1 MKRRLSKLTLALVF
15 AAGLTACG
23 TTPPAA
29 NSDLE
34 AARAAVERARANPYA
49 VRSANV
55 ELDAAQQALQRAQA
69 AWAARQGPEDVAHL
83 SYLAKRRA
91 DIALALAKQAQADE
105 RVQAAGA
112 DRERIRLEA
121 RTREAERATAQAR
134 SAAASAQASQATA
147 QAAQANAADA
157 QNQAEL
163 ARQAADAARLA
174 ASQQAERADA
184 LERDLQAMAARK
196 TDRGMV
202 VTLGDVLFSSGR
214 ADLQPGGVRAAQ
226 QLAQVLR
233 QYPERRVLVEGFT
246 DSVGSDALNLAL
258 SQRRADAFRS
268 ALMAAGIAADR
279 IEVRG
284 HGEDLPV
291 ADNSSA
297 AGRQQNRRVEVLFS
311 DGMGRLAIR

>member
-1 MKRRLSKLTLALVF
+1 MKHMYPLTLAALLT
-15 AAGLTACG
+15 AGLTSCA
-23 TTPPAA
+23 TAPPP

-34 AARAAVERARANPYA
+34 AARAAVERARSNPYA
-49 VRSANV
+49 VRTANV
-55 ELDAAQQALQRAQA
+55 ELDAAQQSLQRAQA
-69 AWAARQGPEDVAHL
+69 AWADRQGPEEVAHL

-91 DIALALAKQAQADE
+91 DIALALAAQAQADE
-105 RVQAAGA
+105 RVQAAGGE
-112 DRERIRLEA
+112 RERARLEA

-134 SAAASAQASQATA
+134 AEQTNAQVARASAQVA
-147 QAAQANAADA
+147 QADAAKA
-157 QNQAEL
+157 QNQAQMS
-163 ARQAADAARLA
+163 RQEADAARLA
-174 ASQQAERADA
+174 AAQQSDRATA
-184 LERDLQAMAARK
+184 LERDLQALQARK

-226 QLAQVLR
+226 QLAQVLQ

-246 DSVGSDALNLAL
+246 DNVGADALNQAL
-258 SQRRADAFRS
+258 SQRRADVFRS
-268 ALMAAGIAADR
+268 ALLAAGVSADR

-291 ADNSSA
+291 ADNASA

-311 DGMGRLAIR
+311 DGAGKLAVR